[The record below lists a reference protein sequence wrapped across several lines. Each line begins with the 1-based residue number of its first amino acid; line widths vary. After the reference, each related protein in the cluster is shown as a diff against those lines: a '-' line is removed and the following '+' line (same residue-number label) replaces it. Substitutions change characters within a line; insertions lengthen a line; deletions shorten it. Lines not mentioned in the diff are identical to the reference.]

1 MEKDIKEITKFLEV
15 RWHARGGQGAV
26 TAAKALAEAAITGGK
41 HVQAFPEYGPERMGA
56 PIRAYNRLSDKAIY
70 IHGPVTKPAYVVV
83 LDPTLIGM
91 VDIAEGTS
99 DDTVFIINTPKSP
112 TEMREKLGLTGG
124 KIYTID
130 ASKISQESLGRPI
143 PNTPMLGAL
152 VGLSGAIDK
161 EALIEDI
168 KIKFGKK
175 FGQKIVEGNVA
186 AVERSFH
193 EVQSE

>member
-1 MEKDIKEITKFLEV
+1 MENAIKEITKFLEV

-70 IHGPVTKPAYVVV
+70 IHGPVTKPGYVVV

-99 DDTVFIINTPKSP
+99 EDTVFIINTPKSP
-112 TEMREKLGLTGG
+112 TEMREKLKLSGG

-130 ASKISQESLGRPI
+130 ATKISQESLGRPI

-152 VGLSGAIDK
+152 VALSGAIDK
-161 EALIEDI
+161 KALIEDI

-175 FGQKIVEGNVA
+175 FGQKIVEGNVV
-186 AVERSFH
+186 AVERSFR